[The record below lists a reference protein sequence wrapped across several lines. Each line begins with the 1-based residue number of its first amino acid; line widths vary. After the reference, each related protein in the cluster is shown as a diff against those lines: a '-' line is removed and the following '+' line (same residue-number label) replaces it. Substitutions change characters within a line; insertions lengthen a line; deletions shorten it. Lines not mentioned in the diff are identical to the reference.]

1 MRESSQYD
9 DWKKGCKVFAS
20 RATYLSPFPPGLHTN
35 AAILIQ
41 VEQVFFTLNLI
52 SPLSDITK
60 RRKIRWNVL
69 EQQIGIF
76 PISGG

>member
-1 MRESSQYD
+1 MRVSLQYD
-9 DWKKGCKVFAS
+9 GWKKGCKVLAS
-20 RATYLSPFPPGLHTN
+20 RATYLNPFPPELRTN